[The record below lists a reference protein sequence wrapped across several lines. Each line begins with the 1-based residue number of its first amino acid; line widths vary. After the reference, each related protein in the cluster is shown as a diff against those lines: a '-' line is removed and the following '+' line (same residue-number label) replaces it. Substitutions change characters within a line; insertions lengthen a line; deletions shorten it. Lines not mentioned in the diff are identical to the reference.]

1 MDFPDAAT
9 ARRLVEQWQYQKA
22 QLQFAQLGALIEN
35 AIKNG
40 QTSISIESWLEA
52 AVKSALEAKGY
63 KVNSSSARNET
74 YTTISW

>member
-9 ARRLVEQWQYQKA
+9 ARRLVEQGQYQKA
-22 QLQFAQLGALIEN
+22 QLQLIQIGKLIED

-40 QTSISIESWLEA
+40 QTSISIEIWIEASVKYTLET
-52 AVKSALEAKGY
+52 KGY

-74 YTTISW
+74 YTSISW